1 MGNAEKNSYVVGAI
15 TRATIDLLADKDL
28 SSLSVS
34 QICQVAQV
42 SRNSFYRNFAST
54 EDILRRE
61 VAQRLQSWRKAYDSL
76 PHDSDADL
84 YGSFFA
90 HLQGNADFYQLLE
103 RRGLFHLFREA
114 YLGLFGPKPEQSNAQ
129 AYVVAFVAGG
139 MLAWV
144 EEWMARGMQ
153 ESGEQMAAALRAVGV
168 K

>member
-1 MGNAEKNSYVVGAI
+1 MGNVERNSYVVGAI
-15 TRATIDLLADKDL
+15 TRATIDLLGERNLVDL
-28 SSLSVS
+28 TIS
-34 QICQVAQV
+34 QVCAAAQV
-42 SRNSFYRNFAST
+42 SRNSFYRNFQSL

-61 VAQRLQSWRKAYDSL
+61 VGRRLDAWYAVCQSEG
-76 PHDSDADL
+76 HDFDADL
-84 YGSFFA
+84 YGSFFQ
-90 HLQGNADFYQLLE
+90 HLQENGDFYQLLE

-114 YLGLFGPKPEQSNAQ
+114 YLGLFGPKPDQPNVQ

-153 ESGEQMAAALRAVGV
+153 ESGDQMAAALRALGA

>member
-1 MGNAEKNSYVVGAI
+1 MGNRERNTYVMERI
-15 TRATIDLLADKDL
+15 TRATLGLLEDHEL
-28 SSLSVS
+28 SDISVS
-34 QICQVAQV
+34 QICQTAQV
-42 SRNSFYRNFAST
+42 SRNSFYRNFQSL

-61 VAQRLQSWRKAYDSL
+61 VGRRLDAWYAVCQSEG
-76 PHDSDADL
+76 HDFDADL
-84 YGSFFA
+84 YGSFFQ
-90 HLQGNADFYQLLE
+90 HLQENGDFYQLLE

-114 YLGLFGPKPEQSNAQ
+114 YLGLFGPKPDQPNVQ

-153 ESGEQMAAALRAVGV
+153 ESGDQMAAALRALGA